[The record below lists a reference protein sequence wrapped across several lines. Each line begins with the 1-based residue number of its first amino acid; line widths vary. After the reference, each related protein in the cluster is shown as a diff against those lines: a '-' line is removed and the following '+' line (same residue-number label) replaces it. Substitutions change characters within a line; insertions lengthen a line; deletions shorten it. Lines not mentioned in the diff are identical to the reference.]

1 MASSETATETPNP
14 QPSTLPSKSREEG
27 ELSSS
32 SSDYGGGKE
41 KNPGSSTVQLA
52 PAVGAVHL
60 VQPSTL
66 GVHGG
71 SNNIQLQTTRQSASK
86 MSIKENQLPPKSSP
100 WTVHIGELSSSSD
113 DGQVKPDSSIVQP
126 AAPAIESSAVH
137 LLQKSTQGI
146 QGDSINIQLQR
157 TRQSNLRVNL
167 KKSNLPPKSSPWTGH
182 VGSDEN
188 LVISFSDDDSGS
200 DLEPKRNASRL
211 GSNTKRP
218 SSSLEKSNKL
228 EQSARNAPKA
238 MPKKL
243 SLSRTFI
250 SSTFKVGGSNM
261 KGVGSMPLG
270 QGSRARNFNPIN
282 KKLASQEHGRDQGV
296 VSDNKLQDLRH
307 KIALRETELKL
318 KAAHQVKES
327 TSIPG
332 RDHNATKLK
341 NDAGRKYTP
350 VSSEAAQLEPK
361 EPDTKRVKLNPSY
374 GTPQAVGGQQEVAAT
389 KCIPISKDSTLDNC
403 YPQEKNKVNHSQK
416 DIPLGRRESTI
427 IRSQR
432 QPDKQVN
439 YSLQS
444 MPCRSTDSDI
454 NYDGNQT
461 EKSDRLLDPSIA
473 LNKNTLPA
481 NMTSN
486 NVPKD
491 LEELSNAVRSN
502 HNGNAN
508 ILEHSSIDLQSFFGM
523 EELIDKELEEA
534 QEHRHKCEIEERNA
548 LKVYL
553 KAQRSLLQASVR
565 CTDLYHKRE
574 LYASKLRSLILNN
587 SSLSWTS
594 GQQQHLEMGQDY
606 LPRHG
611 YEIPTSSSQRQ
622 AEYNDINNPSF
633 DSNNQGINNGYSNTL
648 YHRMNGTNLG
658 SEPCIEPDASTSEPL
673 LQRSNAADGGYSPS
687 DELGMSGNENEE
699 MSPAGHVSTHLD
711 VENLRNKDSKMKL
724 MDIDIASNG
733 KGSTD
738 SLQDPLQ
745 LEAKLRSELFA
756 RIGTRAM
763 KSRNP
768 CSNTEPAVERGAEN
782 EVGSEKSQVPH
793 CVVPLSRAEENYL
806 KGIERHERSIC
817 LDSKEMQTQHNIGG
831 NLLNPN
837 CSAVSGDQDD
847 MPHQDPYSTNT
858 INVSPLV
865 YRSAYSQLREMLPFN
880 SSQFLSKNNFIH
892 ANDGENENATCL
904 ASDETKWNNMLAIP
918 MPVTVGNLLSEESS
932 YSCSPAVDPF
942 WPLCMFELRGK
953 CNNDECPWQ
962 HVKDYG
968 DGNICQR
975 QQTNSND
982 PDCEGRLQMHQQNCN
997 GAVKVPKC
1005 RTTTILPTYLVGLDT
1020 LKGDQFGYQPVV
1032 ALGNPQGWQ
1041 KCFSITLATSNL
1053 LRNGSPNDGPLL
1065 DVGAERIEV
1074 HGAWGKQLSSFQWR
1088 SAAGNQIKQ
1097 AIGDGEQAVEMA
1109 LLIVNQE
1116 INTLQGVRKALFV
1129 LSKALETD
1137 PTSVVLWVVYLLICY
1152 ANLKPNEKDD
1162 IFFFAVKNC
1171 EESYVLWLMYI
1182 NSRKRIDDQLAAYD
1196 AALSVL
1202 CQHASAASK
1211 DRMHE
1216 SACILDLLLQM
1227 MDCLCMSGNVDK
1239 AIERSYGVFASKTK
1253 SDEPHHLPL
1262 SDILNCLT
1270 ISDKCVFWICCVYL
1284 VIYRKLPEAVLRKF
1298 EHEKDLLDIEW
1309 PFVSL
1314 SDDEKEM
1321 AFKLVETAVESVDSY
1336 VYNESVK
1343 SEANLRSAQLFALNH
1358 IRSMVALGNLDCL
1371 RNLLDKYVK
1380 LYPSCIELVL
1390 VSARI
1395 KNHEIGVDSFM
1406 GFEEAINMW
1415 PKEVPGI
1422 QCIWNQYIE
1431 NAIQNQKF
1439 DFAKEITARW
1449 FHTVWQKQDLQNRGM
1464 DGTAGNSCGSLGLNS
1479 KSLPDTSSSEL
1490 HQIDVVFG
1498 FLNLSL
1504 YRIFQNDKTE
1514 ACIAVDKARNAA
1526 MFGGLEQCL
1535 TKHIMFLIC
1544 DSMSL
1549 KEDGAIKK
1557 VLEVYTDI
1565 SSKASLTPKV
1575 LTRKFLQNIKK
1586 PRVQNLISNIICPV
1600 SYDCSLLNL
1609 ILQSRYGS
1617 SLLPQ
1622 TGSDP
1627 KHLVDFVEAIMK
1639 VVPYNFQLAINVC
1652 KLLRKGYNSSDLHSD
1667 GLWFWACS
1675 TLANAILDAVPIP
1688 PEYVWVEAGEFLQ
1701 NGMGIEAISERFYKR
1716 ALLVYPFSIML
1727 WKCFYKLHKTIG
1739 DGKDV
1744 VEAAKEKGIDLV
1756 TDTVS
1761 GS

>member
-1 MASSETATETPNP
+1 MASPEPATETANP
-14 QPSTLPSKSREEG
+14 QTSTLPSKSREEG

-32 SSDYGGGKE
+32 SDDAGKE
-41 KNPGSSTVQLA
+41 ENPGTSTVQPA
-52 PAVGAVHL
+52 PAVGSNAVHL
-60 VQPSTL
+60 VQKSAQD
-66 GVHGG
+66 VHGDLRIN
-71 SNNIQLQTTRQSASK
+71 SVLFSFTFRILQSR
-86 MSIKENQLPPKSSP
+86 E
-100 WTVHIGELSSSSD
+100 
-113 DGQVKPDSSIVQP
+113 KPDSCSVQP
-126 AAPAIESSAVH
+126 SPAIESSAVH
-137 LLQKSTQGI
+137 LLQKSTPGI
-146 QGDSINIQLQR
+146 QSGSNNIQLQR
-157 TRQSNLRVNL
+157 TRQSNLQVSL
-167 KKSNLPPKSSPWTGH
+167 KKSKLPPKSSPWTGH

-211 GSNTKRP
+211 GSNIKHP

-228 EQSARNAPKA
+228 EQSARSAPKT

-250 SSTFKVGGSNM
+250 ASTPKAGGSNA
-261 KGVGSMPLG
+261 KGVRSMPLG

-282 KKLASQEHGRDQGV
+282 NKLASQERGRGQGV

-307 KIALRETELKL
+307 QIALRESELKL

-350 VSSEAAQLEPK
+350 VSSEAAQLDPK
-361 EPDTKRVKLNPSY
+361 EPDTKRVKLSTSY
-374 GTPQAVGGQQEVAAT
+374 GTLQAVGGQQEVAAA
-389 KCIPISKDSTLDNC
+389 KCIPISNVSTLDTC
-403 YPQEKNKVNHSQK
+403 YPQERNKVNHSQK
-416 DIPLGRRESTI
+416 DISLGRRESTI

-432 QPDKQVN
+432 QADKHVDN
-439 YSLQS
+439 SLQS
-444 MPCRSTDSDI
+444 MPCRSTSGDM
-454 NYDGNQT
+454 NYDSNQT
-461 EKSDRLLDPSIA
+461 EMSSRLLDPSIT
-473 LNKNTLPA
+473 LTKNTLPA

-508 ILEHSSIDLQSFFGM
+508 VLEHSGIDLQSFFGM

-553 KAQRSLLQASVR
+553 KAQRSLLEANAR
-565 CTDLYHKRE
+565 CTDFYHKRE
-574 LYASKLRSLILNN
+574 LFATKLRSLILNN
-587 SSLSWTS
+587 SSFSWTS
-594 GQQQHLEMGQDY
+594 GQHQHLEMGLDY
-606 LPRHG
+606 LPKHG

-633 DSNNQGINNGYSNTL
+633 DSDNQGINIGNSNTF
-648 YHRMNGTNLG
+648 YHHMNGTNLG
-658 SEPCIEPDASTSEPL
+658 PEPCTEPDASTSEPL
-673 LQRSNAADGGYSPS
+673 PQRGNTADGGYSPS
-687 DELGMSGNENEE
+687 DELGMSGDENEE
-699 MSPAGHVSTHLD
+699 MSPAGP
-711 VENLRNKDSKMKL
+711 VESLRNTDSKIKL
-724 MDIDIASNG
+724 MDIDTASNG

-738 SLQDPLQ
+738 SPQDPLQ
-745 LEAKLRSELFA
+745 LEATLRSELFA
-756 RIGTRAM
+756 RLGTRAM

-768 CSNTEPAVERGAEN
+768 CNNTEAAVERGDEI
-782 EVGSEKSQVPH
+782 EVGSEKSQVNH
-793 CVVPLSRAEENYL
+793 CDFPLSREEDKYL

-817 LDSKEMQTQHNIGG
+817 LDSKETQTQHNIGG

-837 CSAVSGDQDD
+837 YSAASGDKDD
-847 MPHQDPYSTNT
+847 MPHQNHCSTNM
-858 INVSPLV
+858 INILPLV
-865 YRSAYSQLREMLPFN
+865 FRSAYSHLREMSPFN
-880 SSQFLSKNNFIH
+880 SNQFLSKNNFMH
-892 ANDGENENATCL
+892 ANDGEKENVTCL
-904 ASDETKWNNMLAIP
+904 ASDERKWNNMLAIP

-975 QQTNSND
+975 QQNNSNNR
-982 PDCEGRLQMHQQNCN
+982 DCEGRLQMHQQNCN
-997 GAVKVPKC
+997 GVVKFPKC
-1005 RTTTILPTYLVGLDT
+1005 RTATILPTYLVGLDT
-1020 LKGDQFGYQPVV
+1020 LKGDQFRYQPVV
-1032 ALGNPQGWQ
+1032 ALGNTQGWQ

-1053 LRNGSPNDGPLL
+1053 LRKGLSNDVPLL

-1074 HGAWGKQLSSFQWR
+1074 HGAWSKQISSFKWR

-1097 AIGDGEQAVEMA
+1097 AIGDGEQAVEVA
-1109 LLIVNQE
+1109 LLILNQE

-1152 ANLKPNEKDD
+1152 ANLKPNKKDD

-1202 CQHASAASK
+1202 CQHASAAPK

-1227 MDCLCMSGNVDK
+1227 MDRLCMSGNVDK
-1239 AIERSYGVFASKTK
+1239 AIEKSYGVFASKTK

-1284 VIYRKLPEAVLRKF
+1284 VIYRKLPDAVLHKF
-1298 EHEKDLLDIEW
+1298 ELEKDLLDIEW
-1309 PFVSL
+1309 PCVSL
-1314 SDDEKEM
+1314 SEDEKEM
-1321 AFKLVETAVESVDSY
+1321 AVKLVETAVESVDSY

-1371 RNLLDKYVK
+1371 GNLLDKYVK

-1395 KNHEIGVDSFM
+1395 KKHDIGVDSFM
-1406 GFEEAINMW
+1406 GFEEAIKMW

-1431 NAIQNQKF
+1431 NAIQNKEL
-1439 DFAKEITARW
+1439 DFAKEVTARW
-1449 FHTVWQKQDLQNRGM
+1449 FHTVWQMQDLPNRGM
-1464 DGTAGNSCGSLGLNS
+1464 DGTDGGNSCGSLGLNS
-1479 KSLPDTSSSEL
+1479 KSLPDTSSSDL
-1490 HQIDVVFG
+1490 NQIDTVFG

-1514 ACIAVDKARNAA
+1514 ACVAVDKARNAA

-1535 TKHIMFLIC
+1535 TKHIMFLLY

-1549 KEDGAIKK
+1549 KEDGTNGGAIKK
-1557 VLEVYTDI
+1557 VLELYMDI
-1565 SSKASLTPKV
+1565 SSQASLAPKV
-1575 LTRKFLQNIKK
+1575 LPIKFLQNIKK

-1600 SYDCSLLNL
+1600 SFDCSLLNL

-1627 KHLVDFVEAIMK
+1627 KPLVDFVEAIMK
-1639 VVPYNFQLAINVC
+1639 VAPYNFQLAINVC
-1652 KLLRKGYNSSDLHSD
+1652 KLLSKGYNSSDLHSA

-1675 TLANAILDAVPIP
+1675 TLANAILDTIPIP

-1744 VEAAKEKGIDLV
+1744 IEAAKEKGIDLV

-1761 GS
+1761 GSSDKI

>member
-1 MASSETATETPNP
+1 
-14 QPSTLPSKSREEG
+14 
-27 ELSSS
+27 
-32 SSDYGGGKE
+32 
-41 KNPGSSTVQLA
+41 
-52 PAVGAVHL
+52 
-60 VQPSTL
+60 
-66 GVHGG
+66 
-71 SNNIQLQTTRQSASK
+71 
-86 MSIKENQLPPKSSP
+86 
-100 WTVHIGELSSSSD
+100 
-113 DGQVKPDSSIVQP
+113 
-126 AAPAIESSAVH
+126 
-137 LLQKSTQGI
+137 
-146 QGDSINIQLQR
+146 
-157 TRQSNLRVNL
+157 
-167 KKSNLPPKSSPWTGH
+167 
-182 VGSDEN
+182 
-188 LVISFSDDDSGS
+188 
-200 DLEPKRNASRL
+200 
-211 GSNTKRP
+211 
-218 SSSLEKSNKL
+218 
-228 EQSARNAPKA
+228 
-238 MPKKL
+238 
-243 SLSRTFI
+243 
-250 SSTFKVGGSNM
+250 
-261 KGVGSMPLG
+261 
-270 QGSRARNFNPIN
+270 
-282 KKLASQEHGRDQGV
+282 
-296 VSDNKLQDLRH
+296 
-307 KIALRETELKL
+307 
-318 KAAHQVKES
+318 
-327 TSIPG
+327 
-332 RDHNATKLK
+332 
-341 NDAGRKYTP
+341 
-350 VSSEAAQLEPK
+350 
-361 EPDTKRVKLNPSY
+361 
-374 GTPQAVGGQQEVAAT
+374 
-389 KCIPISKDSTLDNC
+389 
-403 YPQEKNKVNHSQK
+403 
-416 DIPLGRRESTI
+416 
-427 IRSQR
+427 
-432 QPDKQVN
+432 
-439 YSLQS
+439 
-444 MPCRSTDSDI
+444 
-454 NYDGNQT
+454 
-461 EKSDRLLDPSIA
+461 
-473 LNKNTLPA
+473 
-481 NMTSN
+481 
-486 NVPKD
+486 
-491 LEELSNAVRSN
+491 
-502 HNGNAN
+502 
-508 ILEHSSIDLQSFFGM
+508 M

-553 KAQRSLLQASVR
+553 KAQRSLLQANAR

-574 LYASKLRSLILNN
+574 LYATKLRSLILNN

-594 GQQQHLEMGQDY
+594 GQHQHLEMGQDY

-622 AEYNDINNPSF
+622 AGYNDINNPSF
-633 DSNNQGINNGYSNTL
+633 DSNNQGINNGNSNTF
-648 YHRMNGTNLG
+648 YHHMNGTNLG
-658 SEPCIEPDASTSEPL
+658 SEPCVEPDASTSEPL
-673 LQRSNAADGGYSPS
+673 PQRGNTADGGYSPS

-699 MSPAGHVSTHLD
+699 MSPGGPVSTHLD
-711 VENLRNKDSKMKL
+711 VEKLRNKDSKIKR
-724 MDIDIASNG
+724 MDIDTASNG

-738 SLQDPLQ
+738 SPQDPLQ
-745 LEAKLRSELFA
+745 LEATLRSELFA
-756 RIGTRAM
+756 RLGTRAM

-768 CSNTEPAVERGAEN
+768 CNNTEPCVERRAEN
-782 EVGSEKSQVPH
+782 EVGSEKSQEPH
-793 CVVPLSRAEENYL
+793 CVVPLSRAEDNYL
-806 KGIERHERSIC
+806 KGIEGQERSNC
-817 LDSKEMQTQHNIGG
+817 LDSKEMQTQHNIGA
-831 NLLNPN
+831 NLLNHN
-837 CSAVSGDQDD
+837 YSAVSGDQDD
-847 MPHQDPYSTNT
+847 MPHQDHYSTNT
-858 INVSPLV
+858 INISPLV
-865 YRSAYSQLREMLPFN
+865 FRSAYSQLREMSPFN
-880 SSQFLSKNNFIH
+880 SNQFLSKNNFIH
-892 ANDGENENATCL
+892 ANDGENENATCI
-904 ASDETKWNNMLAIP
+904 ASDERKWNNMLATP
-918 MPVTVGNLLSEESS
+918 MPVNVGNLLSEESS

-975 QQTNSND
+975 QQTNSNN
-982 PDCEGRLQMHQQNCN
+982 PDCEGRLEMHQQNCN
-997 GAVKVPKC
+997 GVVKVPKC
-1005 RTTTILPTYLVGLDT
+1005 HTTTILPTYLVGLDT
-1020 LKGDQFGYQPVV
+1020 LKGDRFGYEPVV
-1032 ALGNPQGWQ
+1032 ALGNTQGWQ

-1053 LRNGSPNDGPLL
+1053 LRNGLPNDGPLL

-1074 HGAWGKQLSSFQWR
+1074 HGAWRKQLSSFQWR
-1088 SAAGNQIKQ
+1088 SAARNQIKQ

-1109 LLIVNQE
+1109 LLILNQE

-1129 LSKALETD
+1129 LSKALESD

-1182 NSRKRIDDQLAAYD
+1182 NSRKRIDDRLAAYD
-1196 AALSVL
+1196 AALLVL
-1202 CQHASAASK
+1202 CQRASAAPK

-1227 MDCLCMSGNVDK
+1227 IDCLCMSGNVDK

-1284 VIYRKLPEAVLRKF
+1284 VIYRKLPDAVLHKF

-1314 SDDEKEM
+1314 SEDEKEM

-1343 SEANLRSAQLFALNH
+1343 SEVNLRSAQLFALNH
-1358 IRSMVALGNLDCL
+1358 IRSMVALGRLGCL

-1395 KNHEIGVDSFM
+1395 KKQEIGVDSFL

-1431 NAIQNQKF
+1431 NAIQNQKV

-1449 FHTVWQKQDLQNRGM
+1449 FHTVWQMQDLPNRGM
-1464 DGTAGNSCGSLGLNS
+1464 DCTNGNNSCGSLGLNS
-1479 KSLPDTSSSEL
+1479 KSLPDTSSSDL
-1490 HQIDVVFG
+1490 NQIDAMFG

-1504 YRIFQNDKTE
+1504 YRIFQNDETE
-1514 ACIAVDKARNAA
+1514 ASIAVDKARNAA

-1535 TKHIMFLIC
+1535 TKHISFLIC

-1549 KEDGAIKK
+1549 KEDGTNGAIKK
-1557 VLEVYTDI
+1557 VLEVYMDI
-1565 SSKASLTPKV
+1565 SSQASLSPKV

-1586 PRVQNLISNIICPV
+1586 PRVQNLISNIVCPV
-1600 SYDCSLLNL
+1600 SFDCSLLNL

-1639 VVPYNFQLAINVC
+1639 VAPYNFQLAINVC
-1652 KLLRKGYNSSDLHSD
+1652 KLLSKGYNSSDLHSA

-1675 TLANAILDAVPIP
+1675 TLANAILDAIPIP
-1688 PEYVWVEAGEFLQ
+1688 PEYVWVEAGEFLH
-1701 NGMGIEAISERFYKR
+1701 NGMGIEAISEKFYKR

-1744 VEAAKEKGIDLV
+1744 IEAAKERGIDLV
-1756 TDTVS
+1756 PDTVS